1 MKITTLEVNG
11 FAPAFKG
18 MRNALDSWH
27 LSDSKVCKDMD
38 CNKCPFD
45 DEELEENS
53 DCRKHDFIIG
63 EKDLSL
69 AQRLIKGGNE
79 HAKFMRQI
87 QVWMDADM
95 PRYWHQEADTYKFNT
110 KNSCSTMH
118 RLLKNTKP
126 ITLDLFVYCEEDIDI
141 MNAII
146 NRLEGLRQDY
156 WNNQIDRKDRNR
168 LLLRAKRLLPEG
180 FLQLRTVNTTYA
192 ELRNMFLQRRYHGL
206 KEEWQDVFCGWLETL
221 PYAKELIMY
230 EGE

>member
-1 MKITTLEVNG
+1 MKIKTLEVAG

-87 QVWMDADM
+87 QVWADMNM
-95 PRYWHQEADTYKFNT
+95 PRYFWSEFDTYKFNT

-118 RLLKNTKP
+118 RLLNNIKP
-126 ITLDLFVYCEEDIDI
+126 ITLDLFTYCKEDVDL
-141 MNAII
+141 MNDAI
-146 NRLEGLRQDY
+146 NELETLRQIYKSDKTK
-156 WNNQIDRKDRNR
+156 QKDKSR

-180 FLQLRTVNTTYA
+180 FLQLRTVNTNYA
-192 ELRNMFLQRRYHGL
+192 ELRNIYLQRHNHRL
-206 KEEWQDVFCGWLETL
+206 KEEWQDVFCGWVETL
-221 PYAKELIMY
+221 PYAKELIIY
-230 EGE
+230 EG

>member
-1 MKITTLEVNG
+1 M
-11 FAPAFKG
+11 
-18 MRNALDSWH
+18 
-27 LSDSKVCKDMD
+27 
-38 CNKCPFD
+38 
-45 DEELEENS
+45 
-53 DCRKHDFIIG
+53 
-63 EKDLSL
+63 
-69 AQRLIKGGNE
+69 
-79 HAKFMRQI
+79 
-87 QVWMDADM
+87 
-95 PRYWHQEADTYKFNT
+95 
-110 KNSCSTMH
+110 
-118 RLLKNTKP
+118 
-126 ITLDLFVYCEEDIDI
+126 LFRS
-141 MNAII
+141 I